1 METARVLSKRGA
13 HVVIGARN
21 MGAAENA
28 KTEILRQNAN
38 ARVTLLQLDLSSI
51 KSIKAFVREFHALHL
66 PLNLLM
72 YTFSLS
78 LIQFKAFAP
87 PFLAFGLLILMT
99 ITGFEWFPH

>member
-1 METARVLSKRGA
+1 METARVLSKRGV

-38 ARVTLLQLDLSSI
+38 ARVTLLHLDLSSF

-72 YTFSLS
+72 YTHTLSLS
-78 LIQFKAFAP
+78 FSFKRLDRL
-87 PFLAFGLLILMT
+87 FLAFELLIFL
-99 ITGFEWFPH
+99 